1 MISIWIKFLVSA
13 HIFSMVYNN
22 NNWFICLAWYQYLYW
37 NYTLKWTTLI
47 SGSRNWRRVAI
58 SCSRNH
64 RNGELYSLIEKCC
77 YFWIQKS
84 SSTNISWQFICYWTP
99 CTCKTFI
106 QFQEF
111 IIKSIV
117 QLWNDDST
125 WSFNGI
131 VITPFMGCIVQ
142 RYGYMIAF
150 FFFSK

>member
-1 MISIWIKFLVSA
+1 M
-13 HIFSMVYNN
+13 
-22 NNWFICLAWYQYLYW
+22 
-37 NYTLKWTTLI
+37 
-47 SGSRNWRRVAI
+47 AI

-84 SSTNISWQFICYWTP
+84 SSTNISCQFICYWTP

-131 VITPFMGCIVQ
+131 LIAPFMGCIVQ

-150 FFFSK
+150 FSFLNNRFSWFLHRHICLLYCFYDVGCGSAHLATQWIRGKNRLKRKMAARLQQSEHPQS